1 VNFTCLSHR
10 VIPER
15 KALVEPKEIR
25 LGHIIMLS
33 IFYVY
38 LHKLKVICA
47 SAICIL
53 LVFVNFSLGLISND
67 ISLQYKEIIYLITSF
82 L

>member
-1 VNFTCLSHR
+1 
-10 VIPER
+10 
-15 KALVEPKEIR
+15 
-25 LGHIIMLS
+25 MLS